1 MADNPEVSVEGLNS
15 NWSLLDPLAAD
26 SAVKHHGDRPSRQN
40 AVEKSGP
47 LDHHEKSGSLVL
59 GSGSENSNSGERK
72 AGTGRSL
79 VSSGSG
85 PSNKSAGDKHRRAP
99 SIPKFGDWDESD
111 PASCEN
117 LTAIFESVKE
127 EKKSPSF
134 PTSPPQSSQTK
145 RGVPSWFSKVPS
157 VV

>member
-1 MADNPEVSVEGLNS
+1 MADNPEASVEGPNS
-15 NWSLLDPLAAD
+15 NRSLPDPLAAD
-26 SAVKHHGDRPSRQN
+26 SAVEHHG
-40 AVEKSGP
+40 EKSGP
-47 LDHHEKSGSLVL
+47 LDQHEKSASLVL
-59 GSGSENSNSGERK
+59 GSGTENSNSGERK

-85 PSNKSAGDKHRRAP
+85 RSNKSAGDKHRRAP

-145 RGVPSWFSKVPS
+145 RGVPSWFSKMSGCLNSRGNP
-157 VV
+157 